1 MIRIFCLIDIFRT
14 SYKNQHVL
22 FVIRV
27 YKSVCKKMKYIIKQ
41 KFIKIQK
48 KNMCYFQKEYRAQ
61 VFYIS
66 CCNK

>member
-48 KNMCYFQKEYRAQ
+48 KKHVLFPERIQSPSVLYF
-61 VFYIS
+61 VL
-66 CCNK
+66 